1 MTEQIL
7 TAGDASYQTTNV
19 SNPGKSVMYSWGRGV
34 LWIVFGLLLG
44 RASIE
49 HVVSPF
55 GLAYFA
61 VLTEL
66 VGTKRSWP
74 ALAALAGA
82 YSTGGVHALAIMAVE
97 FALYRLLRKALFFR
111 KTPDIHWMPFFAGAV
126 AVAAKLAAVGTV
138 WTRYDVFLA
147 FAEGALVVILA
158 LIFIQSLPVFV
169 SNGIHK
175 QFRPE
180 QLVSLTIFAGSM
192 VTGFTGIAFHGVQM
206 AWVAVD
212 WVVLL
217 MAVAGGVAFG
227 ATVAIVMGVLAVLS
241 HSLTLSAVAILAFSG
256 LLAGMLKETGRI
268 WTAVTF
274 VLSMSVLT
282 AGTNSNWNGLFPVVL
297 AAGTAAVLFALT
309 PRRFRQ
315 ELATYL
321 PGTTEYRESE
331 QHRVRRVRALLSER
345 ITELGQVFD
354 ELANTFA
361 DTGETPLMSAQQLL
375 DHTVGSAAK
384 SVCTS
389 CPRRG
394 KCWDKEGLATY
405 QAIVDTVAKLEVS
418 HSPNVPPA
426 LDLKERCIRLD
437 SMMGVLRHNLE
448 ITDRDAKWIEKMR
461 EQKTLVAAQLS
472 GVAHVVRSVASHLE
486 KGNENSQS
494 GEEQIL
500 AALEQMGL
508 YVDHVHIVSL
518 EPGKVEVEVTQ
529 PSQGA
534 YETSVKMIAPLLSG
548 IVGENITVRQSAGS
562 ESGPCQSVF
571 TSANVFEVQAA
582 FSTVARDGKV
592 VSGDTYTSVDL
603 GNGRHALAVSDGMG
617 NGERAKRESKAAIE
631 LLKKL
636 LKAGF
641 DEQLAIKTV
650 NSTLLLRSRDE
661 MFTTLDMALIDLF
674 SARAELLKVGSAPSF
689 IKRGQTVRTITG
701 ANVPIG
707 ILQDIEVQTIQEQLH
722 DGDILILLSD
732 GIYDAPQHTYD
743 KEDWL
748 KRQIERLETD
758 DPQEIADT
766 IIEAAVRLNNGQIFD
781 DMTVLV
787 AVVSAH
793 EPEWAAIK
801 LPGVMGLRR
810 DKGAKLRGA

>member
-1 MTEQIL
+1 MTEPLL
-7 TAGDASYQTTNV
+7 TSGDVSYQSTSV
-19 SNPGKSVMYSWGRGV
+19 SSKSRNFIHSWGRRF
-34 LWIVFGLLLG
+34 LWLIFGLLMG
-44 RASIE
+44 RAAIE
-49 HVVSPF
+49 HAVSPF

-66 VGTKRSWP
+66 VGPKRSWP

-82 YSTGGVHALAIMAVE
+82 YSEGGLHAFAIMVVE
-97 FALYRLLRKALFFR
+97 FALYRILRKALFFR

-138 WTRYDVFLA
+138 WTRFDVFMA

-158 LIFIQSLPVFV
+158 LIFLQSLPVFV
-169 SNGIHK
+169 GKDVNK

-192 VTGFTGIAFHGVQM
+192 VTGLSGLTVHGFDLVWIAM
-206 AWVAVD
+206 D
-212 WVVLL
+212 WVVLM
-217 MAVAGGVAFG
+217 MAAAGGVAFG
-227 ATVAIVMGVLAVLS
+227 ATVAIVLGVLAVLS

-256 LLAGMLKETGRI
+256 LLAGMLKDAGRL
-268 WTAVTF
+268 WAASAF
-274 VLSMSVLT
+274 VLSLSVLT
-282 AGTNSNWNGLFPVVL
+282 AGTNSNWKGLLPVVL
-297 AAGTAAVLFALT
+297 SGVVAAGLFALT

-315 ELATYL
+315 ELATYV
-321 PGTTEYRESE
+321 PGTKEFKESE
-331 QHRVRRVRALLSER
+331 QQRVRRVRALLSEK
-345 ITELGQVFD
+345 IVELGQVFE
-354 ELANTFA
+354 ELAATFA

-384 SVCTS
+384 SVCTA

-405 QAIVDTVAKLEVS
+405 QAIVDTIAKLETS
-418 HSPNVPPA
+418 NSPNVPPS
-426 LDLKERCIRLD
+426 LDLKERCIRID

-472 GVAHVVRSVASHLE
+472 GVANVVTSVASHLE
-486 KGNENSQS
+486 KGNENSQA

-548 IVGENITVRQSAGS
+548 IVGENITVRQTGGVD
-562 ESGPCQSVF
+562 SGPCQSIF
-571 TSANVFEVQAA
+571 TSANVYEVRAA
-582 FSTVARDGKV
+582 VSTVARDGKV

-617 NGERAKRESKAAIE
+617 NGERARRESKAAIE

-650 NSTLLLRSRDE
+650 NSTLLLRSREE

-674 SARAELLKVGSAPSF
+674 SARAELLKIGSAPSF
-689 IKRGQTVRTITG
+689 VKRGKSVRSITG

-732 GIYDAPQHTYD
+732 GIYDAPQHSYD

-748 KRQIERLETD
+748 KRQVERLETE

-766 IIEAAVRLNNGQIFD
+766 LIEAAVRLNNGQIFD

-801 LPGVMGLRR
+801 LPGVVGLRR

>member
-1 MTEQIL
+1 MSEQTLISS
-7 TAGDASYQTTNV
+7 GVSYSSPNTSGVTRNII
-19 SNPGKSVMYSWGRGV
+19 YSWGRSL
-34 LWIVFGLLLG
+34 LWVTFGLLLG
-44 RASIE
+44 RATIE

-66 VGTKRSWP
+66 VGSKRSWP
-74 ALAALAGA
+74 ALAALVGT
-82 YSTGGVHALAIMAVE
+82 YSVGGMHAFAIMGVE

-126 AVAAKLAAVGTV
+126 AVASKLAAVGTV

-147 FAEGALVVILA
+147 FAEGSLVTILA
-158 LIFIQSLPVFV
+158 LIFIQCLPIFV
-169 SNGIHK
+169 GKDMHK

-180 QLVSLTIFAGSM
+180 QLVSLTIFAGS
-192 VTGFTGIAFHGVQM
+192 VITGLSGLTVHGV
-206 AWVAVD
+206 AIPSIAVD
-212 WVVLL
+212 WVVLT
-217 MAVAGGVAFG
+217 MAAAGGVAFG
-227 ATVAIVMGVLAVLS
+227 TTVGIVLGVLAVLS

-256 LLAGMLKETGRI
+256 LLAGMLRDAGRV
-268 WTAVTF
+268 WAGLAF
-274 VLSMSVLT
+274 VLSVSVLT
-282 AGTNSNWNGLFPVVL
+282 AGMNGDWTTLYPVVV
-297 AAGTAAVLFALT
+297 AAGAAAVLFMLT
-309 PRRFRQ
+309 PKSFRK
-315 ELATYL
+315 EVATYV
-321 PGTTEYRESE
+321 PGTKEFRESE
-331 QHRVRRVRALLSER
+331 QHRVRRIRTLLSEK
-345 ITELGQVFD
+345 IVELGGVFD
-354 ELANTFA
+354 ELAATFA

-375 DHTVGSAAK
+375 DHTVGAAAK
-384 SVCTS
+384 SVCTA

-405 QAIVDTVAKLEVS
+405 QAIVDTVAKLETTN
-418 HSPNVPPA
+418 SPNVSPS
-426 LDLKERCIRLD
+426 LELKERCIRID

-448 ITDRDAKWIEKMR
+448 ITDRDAKWIEKLR
-461 EQKTLVAAQLS
+461 EQKTLVAAQLN
-472 GVAHVVRSVASHLE
+472 GVADVVKSVANHLE
-486 KGNENSQS
+486 KGNENSQA

-500 AALEQMGL
+500 AAFEQMGL

-548 IVGENITVRQSAGS
+548 IVGEHITVRQTGEVGA
-562 ESGPCQSVF
+562 GPCHSVF
-571 TSANVFEVQAA
+571 TSANVYDVQAA
-582 FSTVARDGKV
+582 VSTVARDGKI

-603 GNGRHALAVSDGMG
+603 GNGRHAVAVSDGMG
-617 NGERAKRESKAAIE
+617 NGERARRESKAAIE

-650 NSTLLLRSRDE
+650 NSTLLLRSREE
-661 MFTTLDMALIDLF
+661 MFTTMDLALIDLF
-674 SARAELLKVGSAPSF
+674 SARAELLKIGSAPSF
-689 IKRGQTVRTITG
+689 IKRRDNVRAVTG
-701 ANVPIG
+701 NNVPIG
-707 ILQDIEVQTIQEQLH
+707 ILQDIEVQTIQEQLC

-748 KRQIERLETD
+748 KRQIEQLETN

-787 AVVSAH
+787 AVVAAS

-801 LPGVMGLRR
+801 LPGVVGLRG
-810 DKGAKLRGA
+810 DKTKLRGA